1 MAKYEDTSEIQEIP
15 MDLGPM
21 DEGEENIQDFMR
33 DQGIDGPQ
41 SKNQGSGIM
50 NTGEA
55 DMAKAEMADASQAID
70 PTVEIE
76 MVVKEFIK
84 EMGRR
89 PESLQELKDFYNK
102 KTKLSNESEEMR
114 IMSDL
119 MEKDKTKI
127 TLASGG
133 LAGILGVK

>member
-33 DQGIDGPQ
+33 DQGIDGPEA
-41 SKNQGSGIM
+41 KNQGSGIM
-50 NTGEA
+50 NTAEA
-55 DMAKAEMADASQAID
+55 DMAKSEMAKVEAPID

>member
-21 DEGEENIQDFMR
+21 DDGEEDIRDLMR
-33 DQGIDGPQ
+33 DQGIPGPEA
-41 SKNQGSGIM
+41 KNQGSGIM
-50 NTGEA
+50 NTAEA
-55 DMAKAEMADASQAID
+55 DMAKSEMAAVDAPID

-102 KTKLSNESEEMR
+102 KTKLNNESEEMR

>member
-1 MAKYEDTSEIQEIP
+1 MAKYEEEFDVQEIP

-21 DEGEENIQDFMR
+21 DDGEEDIRDFMK
-33 DQGIDGPQ
+33 DQGIPGPEA
-41 SKNQGSGIM
+41 KNQGSGIM
-50 NTGEA
+50 NTAEA
-55 DMAKAEMADASQAID
+55 DMAKSDMASVNKPID

>member
-21 DEGEENIQDFMR
+21 DDGEENVQDIMR

-41 SKNQGSGIM
+41 SMNQGSGIM

-55 DMAKAEMADASQAID
+55 DMVKSEMADASQAID

-76 MVVKEFIK
+76 MVMKEFIK
-84 EMGRR
+84 EMGRK

-114 IMSDL
+114 MMTDL
-119 MEKDKTKI
+119 LEKDKTKI
-127 TLASGG
+127 TLAQGG

>member
-21 DEGEENIQDFMR
+21 DDGEEDIRDLMR
-33 DQGIDGPQ
+33 DQGIPGPEA
-41 SKNQGSGIM
+41 KNQGSGIM
-50 NTGEA
+50 NTAEA
-55 DMAKAEMADASQAID
+55 DMAKSEMASVDKPID

-84 EMGRR
+84 E
-89 PESLQELKDFYNK
+89 

>member
-1 MAKYEDTSEIQEIP
+1 MAKYEEEFDVQEIP

-21 DEGEENIQDFMR
+21 DDGEEDIRDFMK
-33 DQGIDGPQ
+33 DQGIPGPEA
-41 SKNQGSGIM
+41 KNQGSGIM
-50 NTGEA
+50 NTAEA
-55 DMAKAEMADASQAID
+55 DMAKSDMASVNKPID

-102 KTKLSNESEEMR
+102 KTKLNNESEEMR
-114 IMSDL
+114 IMTDL
-119 MEKDKTKI
+119 LEKDKTKI

>member
-21 DEGEENIQDFMR
+21 DDGEEDIRDLMR
-33 DQGIDGPQ
+33 DQGIDGPEA
-41 SKNQGSGIM
+41 KNQGSGIM
-50 NTGEA
+50 NTAEA
-55 DMAKAEMADASQAID
+55 DMAKSEMASVDKPID

-89 PESLQELKDFYNK
+89 PNSLQELKDFYNK

>member
-41 SKNQGSGIM
+41 SMNQGSGIM
-50 NTGEA
+50 NTAEA
-55 DMAKAEMADASQAID
+55 DMAKSEMAAVDAPID

-102 KTKLSNESEEMR
+102 KTKLNNESEEMR

>member
-1 MAKYEDTSEIQEIP
+1 MAKYEEEFDVQEIP

-21 DEGEENIQDFMR
+21 DDGEEDIRDFMK
-33 DQGIDGPQ
+33 DQGIPGPEA
-41 SKNQGSGIM
+41 KNQGSGIM
-50 NTGEA
+50 NTAEA
-55 DMAKAEMADASQAID
+55 DMAKSDMASVNKPID

-102 KTKLSNESEEMR
+102 KTKLNNGSEEMR
-114 IMSDL
+114 IMTDL
-119 MEKDKTKI
+119 LEKDKTKI

>member
-84 EMGRR
+84 EKGRR